1 MLMVDEVEVARKDI
15 SPSSATSRDAY
26 KGCGRKWEMKEQA
39 AERLQQRRRRES
51 WCNCVT
57 AASASSPGALE
68 EEEGWRDGGF
78 MNNASHHW
86 RNKDKINPPPHKHRA
101 LFLINFTFII

>member
-1 MLMVDEVEVARKDI
+1 ML
-15 SPSSATSRDAY
+15 SL
-26 KGCGRKWEMKEQA
+26 GWELYFSFQE
-39 AERLQQRRRRES
+39 
-51 WCNCVT
+51 
-57 AASASSPGALE
+57 E
-68 EEEGWRDGGF
+68 EEEGGRDGGF